1 MPSPRSSRR
10 WPASCR
16 RARPLRSRPLWQASS
31 AEAISRQAERLPARL
46 ARAAPAR
53 QPQERGLHPEAAGKA
68 QAMEPG
74 PDKGPAVRVQEKEL
88 EPVLE
93 VPEAQVVQA
102 DQDRDRDPA
111 REDRVKALAA
121 KAQASAMGT
130 VIS

>member
-1 MPSPRSSRR
+1 M
-10 WPASCR
+10 
-16 RARPLRSRPLWQASS
+16 
-31 AEAISRQAERLPARL
+31 PARL

-53 QPQERGLHPEAAGKA
+53 QPQERGLHPGAAGKA
-68 QAMEPG
+68 QAMELG
-74 PDKGPAVRVQEKEL
+74 TDKGPAVWVQEEEL

-93 VPEAQVVQA
+93 PVLEGPEAQVVLA